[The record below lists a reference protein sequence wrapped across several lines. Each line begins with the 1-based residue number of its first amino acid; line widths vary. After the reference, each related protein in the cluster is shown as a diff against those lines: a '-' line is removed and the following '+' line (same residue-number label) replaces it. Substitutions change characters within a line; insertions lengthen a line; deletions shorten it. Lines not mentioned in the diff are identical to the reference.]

1 MLKVVELITLS
12 ISYKNILLI
21 LFFSTLIDGHDL
33 LKNTS
38 WTENSSLLEKLS
50 QVSRQKR
57 QGKNFENH
65 INFS

>member
-12 ISYKNILLI
+12 SSYRNILLI
-21 LFFSTLIDGHDL
+21 LFFSTLIESHDL